1 MQTAPRADPG
11 HCVCSGFV
19 PVPLCGKCTRAGWPG
34 EAGVAAGCVS
44 RAELQGRCGSGNLQC
59 AWPGL
64 RSWSQRLPEA
74 KTRRPAAPR
83 PPPWPPPLFLGS
95 PQVHS
100 LSLSLPPS
108 YLSVPPSIPI
118 FTLTAAI
125 AGSWF
130 QGWSMRLLTTRWWC
144 FTGALIYPEH
154 GICWRFV
161 FVTHLLLSV
170 NDLGRFRSIPSL
182 AWERYRWRDGWN
194 CSKAMCSF

>member
-19 PVPLCGKCTRAGWPG
+19 PVPLCGKRTRAGWPG

-44 RAELQGRCGSGNLQC
+44 RAGLQGRCGSGNLQC
-59 AWPGL
+59 ARPGL

-74 KTRRPAAPR
+74 EKTRRPDCTWGS
-83 PPPWPPPLFLGS
+83 PPSPPPLFLGS

-108 YLSVPPSIPI
+108 YLSVLSSIPI

-125 AGSWF
+125 AGSWL
-130 QGWSMRLLTTRWWC
+130 QGWSMCLLTTRWLVVFHRC
-144 FTGALIYPEH
+144 AHLPGARNLLAVCLRDPPVAV
-154 GICWRFV
+154 GKRFGKV
-161 FVTHLLLSV
+161 SFS
-170 NDLGRFRSIPSL
+170 SIPSL
-182 AWERYRWRDGWN
+182 GKVPLERR
-194 CSKAMCSF
+194 MELL